1 MAHFAQIDENN
12 IVKQVI
18 VVDNEEIKDPLTGQE
33 DEILGIAFCKKTFG
47 GNWIQTSYNNNIRG
61 TFAGI
66 GHTYDK
72 NLDMFVPPKPYPSWI
87 FNQETCR
94 WESPVGPCPKSTPE
108 DRAAGRHYFWIEEEQ
123 EWQLKG
129 N

>member
-47 GNWIQTSYNNNIRG
+47 GNWVQTSYNNRIRG
-61 TFAGI
+61 VYAGV
-66 GHTYDK
+66 GFTYDK
-72 NLDMFVPPKPYPSWI
+72 QRDIFMPPKPHPSWVY
-87 FNQETCR
+87 NAEECR
-94 WESPVGPCPKSTPE
+94 WESPVGPCPPLTSE
-108 DRAAGRHYFWIEEEQ
+108 EREAGNHYFWIEESQ
-123 EWQLKG
+123 EWQLK
-129 N
+129 